1 MNSTRLMAPFLRGV
15 AIKDFKWGR
24 NAQGEWEPV
33 WCPLGEGM
41 VNFPAFLAMI
51 KEANFSGPVQ
61 LHTEYPLGGV
71 ENGAKTLTMEKSQI
85 LATIRKDLNTL
96 KGWMRQA
103 QLI

>member
-1 MNSTRLMAPFLRGV
+1 
-15 AIKDFKWGR
+15 
-24 NAQGEWEPV
+24 
-33 WCPLGEGM
+33 
-41 VNFPAFLAMI
+41 
-51 KEANFSGPVQ
+51 VQ

-71 ENGAKTLTMEKSQI
+71 DNGAKTLTMDKSQV